1 MLTRYMEPSGKGP
14 EEATGWPV
22 RVAVFPV
29 RTGQECPVPLLLSP
43 LLEEA
48 RAWVIGPAGE
58 WAVTLPAPPCS

>member
-1 MLTRYMEPSGKGP
+1 MLTRYLESPGKHP

-29 RTGQECPVPLLLSP
+29 RTGQACPVPLLLSL

-58 WAVTLPAPPCS
+58 WAATPPAPPHS